1 MAARPEP
8 GSEPVPPVRFMLL
21 KLLTGAFNSGEP
33 AAPVAQSSQ
42 ANSLHLPEEV
52 TDPDQIGVLLQQL
65 HDGHNLLAVRLR
77 GIDDVFMS
85 AIIEVSSQHRYIVL
99 DELVPAAGAKAIDA
113 NRQLLIRSRLN
124 NVTLE
129 FESEVTAIGDES
141 GLAFYRLP
149 YPARIEYQQRRT
161 HFRASVPLE
170 KSIPL
175 QFITP
180 QDHMLQAE
188 LRDISLGGFSGR
200 LRSGYLDDLETGL
213 FIPRCVITL
222 PSKHKVC
229 CAVQICYLERMMGTA
244 PRIGARYV
252 DLERRD
258 HRQLEQFIAKLD
270 REFKRKQ
277 LKD

>member
-1 MAARPEP
+1 
-8 GSEPVPPVRFMLL
+8 MLL
-21 KLLTGAFNSGEP
+21 KLLTDVFNSGEP
-33 AAPVAQSSQ
+33 AAPASRPSQS
-42 ANSLHLPEEV
+42 NSLHLPDVV
-52 TDPDQIGVLLQQL
+52 TDPDQIGALLQQL
-65 HDGHNLLAVRLR
+65 LDGRNLLAVRLR

-85 AIIEVSSQHRYIVL
+85 AVIEVSSQQHYIVL
-99 DELVPAAGAKAIDA
+99 DELVPAVGAQAIDA

-124 NVTLE
+124 NVTVE
-129 FESEVTAIGDES
+129 FESEVTAIGEES

-149 YPARIEYQQRRT
+149 FPSRIEYQQRRT

-175 QFITP
+175 QFVTP

-200 LRSGYLDDLETGL
+200 LRRSGYFDDLEKGL
-213 FIPRCVITL
+213 FIPRCMITL
-222 PSKHKVC
+222 PSKHKIC
-229 CAVQICYLERMMGTA
+229 CAVQICYLERTMGTP
-244 PRIGARYV
+244 PRVGARYV

-258 HRQLEQFIAKLD
+258 HRQLEQFITQLD
-270 REFKRKQ
+270 REIKRKQ